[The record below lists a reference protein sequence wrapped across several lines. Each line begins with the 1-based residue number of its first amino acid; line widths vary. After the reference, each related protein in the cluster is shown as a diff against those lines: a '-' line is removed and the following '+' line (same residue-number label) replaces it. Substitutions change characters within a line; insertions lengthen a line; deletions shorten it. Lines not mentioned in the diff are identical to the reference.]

1 MPNWTQ
7 NFVTF
12 EGSKEKII
20 ELKEL
25 FASEE
30 KVFDFN
36 KVLPMP
42 ENSDT
47 FFAEGSL
54 GEEERQKFGDNNWYD
69 WSAKNWG
76 TKWNA
81 VEPNLDVDNECKLEY
96 SFRTAWDAPRGDIQ
110 EIYDNRDKIIKDL
123 TYVKWSCF
131 HEFEEEEDVIL
142 EYKTKDE
149 Q

>member
-1 MPNWTQ
+1 MPNWTD
-7 NFVTF
+7 NYVSF
-12 EGSKEKII
+12 EGSKEKIQ
-20 ELKEL
+20 ELKKL
-25 FASEE
+25 FASD
-30 KVFDFN
+30 KQVFDFN
-36 KVLPMP
+36 KIVPMP
-42 ENSDT
+42 EDSDDFNAT
-47 FFAEGSL
+47 GSITHDQMMQ
-54 GEEERQKFGDNNWYD
+54 ENNWYF

-96 SFRTAWDAPRGDIQ
+96 SFRTAWDAPRGVIQ
-110 EIYDNRDKIIKDL
+110 EIYDSRDKIIKDL

-142 EYKTKDE
+142 EYKIKDE